1 MIQSGSGGE
10 DDITMGNVLL
20 MLIFDTV
27 IFMLLT
33 LYIENVKPGEY
44 GIAKSYNFCLPNLKS
59 VSYIIII

>member
-1 MIQSGSGGE
+1 MFQSGSGGE

-20 MLIFDTV
+20 VLTFDTI

-44 GIAKSYNFCLPNLKS
+44 GIAKPYTFFLSNAKG
-59 VSYIIII
+59 VSEIMI

>member
-1 MIQSGSGGE
+1 MFQSGSGGE

-33 LYIENVKPGEY
+33 LYIENIKPGEY
-44 GIAKSYNFCLPNLKS
+44 GIAKPDNFVFSNVKR
-59 VSYIIII
+59 VS

>member
-10 DDITMGNVLL
+10 DDITMANVLL

-44 GIAKSYNFCLPNLKS
+44 GIAKSYNFFLPNLKS
-59 VSYIIII
+59 VSYIIIF

>member
-1 MIQSGSGGE
+1 MFQSGSGGE

-44 GIAKSYNFCLPNLKS
+44 GIAKPYNFFLPNLKR
-59 VSYIIII
+59 VSYIFI